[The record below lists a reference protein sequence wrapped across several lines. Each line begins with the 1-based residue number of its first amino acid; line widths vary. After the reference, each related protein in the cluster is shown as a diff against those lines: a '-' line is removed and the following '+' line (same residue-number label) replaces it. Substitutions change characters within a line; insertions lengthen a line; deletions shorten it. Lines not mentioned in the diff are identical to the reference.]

1 MEEAELEEA
10 DLFSDPEDDLYQHFC
25 EIRRS
30 LSLDSD
36 GTEPEMHKGNVLS
49 KIAFFETYQQGRQSP
64 SNSES
69 SLRRSLIQEELEELA
84 SLKKRQSV
92 HKKEEREEEE
102 EIVEEEHECQL
113 EFDDVFPAHREGDE
127 VESHVEMFDDEGE
140 DEDES
145 LVSVSDAEDVLD
157 YTDNET
163 RQGGLQDYEFED
175 SVCVTHEFMEVEP
188 SAMEIFDF
196 SDEDASHQYADLTE
210 EEEQPRSSTKTVY
223 ASTKLS
229 TATEFQK
236 METFKL
242 CEDEPPN
249 FMEDAPDNYREER
262 FETSEAVIEVPQAS
276 FQITLD
282 SEFCY
287 LVAKQD
293 HVNIRMEDLISRM
306 GLLPTF
312 ESQEGSGEISSF
324 HETMEGKF
332 LENLMN
338 NKNDREQQQER
349 TPVEEICEA
358 FLKGSVESG
367 IDFEALFKKL
377 ENGATENEKAK
388 TIRETSMERLETS
401 ESLETVQVVF
411 RDHESERTAGIEQV
425 SVDTGLVLTNA
436 LEDEQGSEP
445 DTSLDYEY
453 KTSTP
458 VDLVELVRETMIEPN
473 RRDRLPESTMGLK
486 ELQVQV
492 ESSIEKEDSLQEITH
507 DRTDTSKEEQ
517 PCEAVLRD
525 YDQDVV
531 KVLEKTG
538 VELDLVTVSSDMT
551 HSFDEPVE
559 PLYYNHTPK
568 SSTVIELPEIAGHIE
583 AKVRRDVQSE
593 INFEEMFRR
602 LGDDTAL
609 ADEAAETRRLEGA
622 VTETGPKED
631 TPQTPLY
638 VDKNGTVDEGVH
650 FIPSSFEY
658 VSHESR
664 QSERTE
670 EIIDVKQAEQR
681 NPASLY
687 LDENAVTDDIAT
699 ETPSSPKCIAVEGAR
714 VQRTE
719 VVSEVN
725 ETLEE
730 KCASLFVEE
739 DSIVNEV
746 VRVTPSSQKHI
757 AAEGRSVETL
767 EEIHEEAT
775 EESHRAS
782 VFLAEDTLVEEV
794 RTDTSSSPKHI
805 AGERLPAEF
814 IHAIDEEPIQGNK
827 RASLYF
833 EIEPLVDEVITDSP
847 SSPKHIAGER
857 RQANSF
863 DEINEELIEQ
873 SKRASVFFEVE
884 PLVHE
889 VTSGT
894 PSSPKHI
901 AGVSREAE
909 SFDEINEEPI
919 EESKRASFFFE
930 VEPLVDE
937 VTTDTPSSPKHIAGK
952 SRQADSFEEINEE
965 PIEESKRASV
975 FFEVEPLVHEV
986 TSGTPSS
993 PKDIAGVSRKAE
1005 SFDEIN
1011 EEPIEESKRASL
1023 FFEVEPLVDEV
1034 PTDTPSSPKHIA
1046 GESRQ
1051 ADSFNKINEEPIE
1064 ESKRALVFFEV
1075 EPLVHEVTSG
1085 TPSSPKHIADVSCQA
1100 ESFDEVNEQ
1109 PFNERKR
1116 ASVFFEVEPRVDEV
1130 ATDTSSSPK
1139 HIAGVSRQ
1147 ADSFDE
1153 INEEPIEE
1161 SKRALMVFEVQPLVD
1176 EVATDTPSSLK
1187 HTEHIAG
1194 ESQQAESFDKVNEEP
1209 IDERERASVFSE
1221 VESILDEVTID
1232 TLSSPKYI
1240 AGESQQAEP
1249 FDEIE
1254 EEPIEES
1261 KRTSVLFKVE
1271 PLVDEVK
1278 TDTPSSLKQVA
1289 GESCDHVESFEEIC
1303 EQPVEESERVLLF
1316 LEEDTDV
1323 VEVETGAPSSPKYIV
1338 GESRNAEL
1346 FKEVDEEPPEESR
1359 RASLYAEGDT
1369 DVAEVET
1376 DIPSSPQHIAGESRN
1391 IEYFAEVEEVE
1402 EALSEESKRASMFVE
1417 EHKLVDELIS
1427 YIPSSPKHLA
1437 YENVSLEIFED
1448 IAEATSDENKR
1459 ASLFVEED
1467 SSVNEVTIA
1476 TPSVT
1481 VHIAGDEFDISTIDE
1496 KHEEATPDVEQARE
1510 LEETYDKAT
1519 CDYVSMDI
1527 VDRNDYVAGE
1537 FTSSELLEVTA
1548 DDESPESDFGE
1559 QFEEFESICG
1569 TQRFIDPSQ
1578 SAHTIGEIKNIDT
1591 HDDALEQV
1599 LQVEE
1604 SLAYEESKE
1613 VITTTQILKAS
1624 QPSFHVAGE
1633 LSNIE
1638 PLEESSEE
1646 EKPDEGARAEEIEET
1661 KVLATIVV
1669 LKSPQSLLSI
1679 AAAALEHK
1687 IDAAQQEG
1695 TEVVETRTEIAQQY
1709 DEQEQTELPVI
1720 FVNTAGEVSEN
1731 EEDNVYYVE
1740 GDPQDDYEIETERYE
1755 QKTVVSYPTEDQE
1768 VSHSHVTS
1776 DVCESEF
1783 TLEIKDVE
1791 ERREFAEPFEESE
1804 EGSASELISEC
1815 SSSPLHV
1822 SSELRDFQDYE
1833 TINEEYGIETYC
1845 AIPYEESNYVSEKSM
1860 SKGLPSLYIT
1870 EELSPQRIYEEN
1882 VLNEKSVVIKTAQ
1895 AYHEAEEPLET
1906 ETSFVISE
1914 PPLKTTAEFSD
1925 SDYHAGAEEDD
1936 DVLEE
1941 FDELEGVFERE
1952 IPLVSSKEAAP
1963 VVTEKVKSGPQIAE
1977 EDELLDETDNAHLLA
1992 AQEPLVGTEH
2002 YTRTVEQEPSV
2013 LQEEKIQEEVWEIQ
2027 VEEGGQ
2033 VVELSEEKGFA
2044 SEIEKF
2050 TVVSE
2055 TETRS
2060 VEIKS
2065 RGYQV
2070 VESKETKQ
2078 GERIFMGEKARQM
2091 ETSYEVEQ
2099 KVEVLAKKT
2108 TRQVSSTNSYVA
2120 SGFASEEMRYKA
2132 EKNGGEHIIH
2142 EEFKKFQEV
2151 SFTPIHQTSKTSWEK
2166 RENVR
2171 QFETTDEL
2179 SESVLEKE
2187 AKDQESEKFEKHL
2200 SEDEAE
2206 VRLLKTEVMECKAAE
2221 QQTPLMNP
2229 HVTLERETTSVKTFI
2244 VHSIAKDAQEIQQ
2257 VVTQDDVLVILK
2269 DDEASLEEESAGEQF
2284 EEEIDI
2290 MRMDEALSEE
2300 EFRGEIVESI
2310 DYSQSRP
2317 SKAETANVIESSDR
2331 EEEESDIY
2339 EGDKQVP
2346 IYEEEVEISEV
2357 RLSHEQAQKEGSLEE
2372 VKQPDR
2378 EESDAPEGYQ
2388 QEALLEE
2395 EVDISEVQPIY
2406 EDELSVQKGQTSPKT
2421 NNGTMQAATF
2431 EEEVEVLAYEPSD
2444 ERVKENLERKPVKT
2458 TELRTHPPEFEEEL
2472 EVTAFQEAQEPA
2484 EKVEPSTIS
2493 AVFQEVDIS
2502 TSTETDGEGMLSKH
2516 EGETTDV
2523 IGISER
2529 WVDEESPE
2537 QVDTKPPR
2545 RPLDLSQVDLYE
2557 DDQSTTTRYYVE
2569 LSSTESLE
2577 PAYDAA
2583 EGEASYTE
2591 TYVRQGDPL
2600 EENLE
2605 EFILVRYSDEFE
2617 SSGEDISDHREIY
2630 VIPEEENDV
2639 ENNVVE
2645 SAKDDLKAEQEPV
2658 PEGFF
2663 EEGFENMA
2671 LEEIRES
2678 PEFEIDDSPEDELD
2692 EEEQRQLEEYERLE
2706 SFVILEEKLSQV
2718 ESDEDCDDENAG
2730 LQVEEADEDVFHSD
2744 VHSSSEE
2751 TLHEDELGETMT
2763 SSSIRQAVES
2773 TEVQAKEEE
2782 RADYQISEYQ
2792 EHPGESLSRT
2802 PEEMTTQE
2810 SFAESKMEYA
2820 FGEKVDKKDVSLS
2833 EEPATEKDVP
2843 ESSKAKDEIKEQN
2856 LSSDSSGEQS
2866 ISSEGSL
2873 SSTPSVD
2880 LEG

>member
-1 MEEAELEEA
+1 MEEA

-49 KIAFFETYQQGRQSP
+49 KIAFFETYQHGRQSP

-92 HKKEEREEEE
+92 HKEEESKEEE
-102 EIVEEEHECQL
+102 EIMEEEHECQL

-127 VESHVEMFDDEGE
+127 IESHVEIFDDEGE

-157 YTDNET
+157 YTENET
-163 RQGGLQDYEFED
+163 RQEGLQDYEFED
-175 SVCVTHEFMEVEP
+175 SVCATHEFMEVKP
-188 SAMEIFDF
+188 SSMEIFDF
-196 SDEDASHQYADLTE
+196 SDEDASHQYADITE
-210 EEEQPRSSTKTVY
+210 EEEQPRSSTKTAY

-262 FETSEAVIEVPQAS
+262 FETSEAVIEVPQGS
-276 FQITLD
+276 SQRTLD

-306 GLLPTF
+306 GLSPTF
-312 ESQEGSGEISSF
+312 ESEGTSGEITSF

-338 NKNDREQQQER
+338 NKSDREQQQER

-358 FLKGSVESG
+358 FLKDNVKSG
-367 IDFEALFKKL
+367 VDFEALFKKL
-377 ENGATENEKAK
+377 ENGETENEKAK
-388 TIRETSMERLETS
+388 TIHKTSMERLETS

-411 RDHESERTAGIEQV
+411 RDHDSERTAGIEQV
-425 SVDTGLVLTNA
+425 SVDIGLVLTSA
-436 LEDEQGSEP
+436 LEDEPGSEP
-445 DTSLDYEY
+445 DISLDYEC

-458 VDLVELVRETMIEPN
+458 IDVVEFVPEIIIESS
-473 RRDRLPESTMGLK
+473 RRDRPPENTMDLK
-486 ELQVQV
+486 ELQFRM
-492 ESSIEKEDSLQEITH
+492 ESSTEKEDSQQEITQ
-507 DRTDTSKEEQ
+507 DRTDTSREEQ
-517 PCEAVLRD
+517 SCEAVLRD
-525 YDQDVV
+525 HDQEVV
-531 KVLEKTG
+531 KVLEEIG
-538 VELDLVTVSSDMT
+538 LELDLVAVSSDIT
-551 HSFDEPVE
+551 HSFDEYVE

-568 SSTVIELPEIAGHIE
+568 SSTVTELPEFAEHIE

-593 INFEEMFRR
+593 INFEDMFRR
-602 LGDDTAL
+602 LEDDTGFV
-609 ADEAAETRRLEGA
+609 DEPAETRRLEEA

-631 TPQTPLY
+631 TSQAPLD
-638 VDKNGTVDEGVH
+638 VEERGTVDEAVH
-650 FIPSSFEY
+650 FIPSSSEY
-658 VSHESR
+658 VSHESS

-670 EIIDVKQAEQR
+670 EIV
-681 NPASLY
+681 
-687 LDENAVTDDIAT
+687 
-699 ETPSSPKCIAVEGAR
+699 
-714 VQRTE
+714 
-719 VVSEVN
+719 
-725 ETLEE
+725 
-730 KCASLFVEE
+730 
-739 DSIVNEV
+739 
-746 VRVTPSSQKHI
+746 
-757 AAEGRSVETL
+757 AAESRSVETF

-775 EESHRAS
+775 EKSHRPL

-794 RTDTSSSPKHI
+794 GTDTSSSPEHI
-805 AGERLPAEF
+805 AGESLQAEL
-814 IHAIDEEPIQGNK
+814 IHVIDKEPIQ
-827 RASLYF
+827 
-833 EIEPLVDEVITDSP
+833 
-847 SSPKHIAGER
+847 
-857 RQANSF
+857 
-863 DEINEELIEQ
+863 
-873 SKRASVFFEVE
+873 
-884 PLVHE
+884 
-889 VTSGT
+889 
-894 PSSPKHI
+894 
-901 AGVSREAE
+901 
-909 SFDEINEEPI
+909 
-919 EESKRASFFFE
+919 ESKRTSLFFE

-937 VTTDTPSSPKHIAGK
+937 VTTDTPSPKY
-952 SRQADSFEEINEE
+952 
-965 PIEESKRASV
+965 
-975 FFEVEPLVHEV
+975 
-986 TSGTPSS
+986 
-993 PKDIAGVSRKAE
+993 
-1005 SFDEIN
+1005 
-1011 EEPIEESKRASL
+1011 
-1023 FFEVEPLVDEV
+1023 
-1034 PTDTPSSPKHIA
+1034 IA
-1046 GESRQ
+1046 GE
-1051 ADSFNKINEEPIE
+1051 
-1064 ESKRALVFFEV
+1064 
-1075 EPLVHEVTSG
+1075 
-1085 TPSSPKHIADVSCQA
+1085 
-1100 ESFDEVNEQ
+1100 
-1109 PFNERKR
+1109 
-1116 ASVFFEVEPRVDEV
+1116 
-1130 ATDTSSSPK
+1130 
-1139 HIAGVSRQ
+1139 SRQ

-1161 SKRALMVFEVQPLVD
+1161 TKRALVFFEVQPLVD
-1176 EVATDTPSSLK
+1176 EVATDTPSSPK
-1187 HTEHIAG
+1187 HVAG
-1194 ESQQAESFDKVNEEP
+1194 ESRETESFDEVNEEPIDERKRASVFFEVEPLVDEVATDTSSSPKHMAGVSRQAESFDEINEEPIEERKRASVFFEVEPLVDEVATDTPSSPKHSAGESRQAESFDEVNEEP
-1209 IDERERASVFSE
+1209 IDERERASLFLE
-1221 VESILDEVTID
+1221 VESVVDEVTID

-1240 AGESQQAEP
+1240 AGENRQAEP
-1249 FDEIE
+1249 FDEVK

-1261 KRTSVLFKVE
+1261 KRASVVFEVE

-1289 GESCDHVESFEEIC
+1289 GESCNHADSFEEIC
-1303 EQPVEESERVLLF
+1303 EQPVEESERALLF
-1316 LEEDTDV
+1316 LEEDTD

-1338 GESRNAEL
+1338 GKSRNTEL
-1346 FKEVDEEPPEESR
+1346 FKEVNEEPSEESR
-1359 RASLYAEGDT
+1359 RASLYAEEGT
-1369 DVAEVET
+1369 DVCEVEIDT
-1376 DIPSSPQHIAGESRN
+1376 PSSPQHIAGESRN
-1391 IEYFAEVEEVE
+1391 IVYFEEVE

-1417 EHKLVDELIS
+1417 EHMLVDELIS
-1427 YIPSSPKHLA
+1427 DTPSSPKHLA
-1437 YENVSLEIFED
+1437 GESVNLEIFEE
-1448 IAEATSDENKR
+1448 IADATSDENQR

-1467 SSVNEVTIA
+1467 SSVNEVTIT
-1476 TPSVT
+1476 TPSVP
-1481 VHIAGDEFDISTIDE
+1481 IDISGEAFDISTIVE
-1496 KHEEATPDVEQARE
+1496 IHEEATPDVEHARE
-1510 LEETYDKAT
+1510 LEETYDEASY
-1519 CDYVSMDI
+1519 DYVSMDI
-1527 VDRNDYVAGE
+1527 VDRNDYVTGE

-1569 TQRFIDPSQ
+1569 TQRFTDPSQ
-1578 SAHTIGEIKNIDT
+1578 SAHIAGEIKTIDT
-1591 HDDALEQV
+1591 HDEALEQV

-1604 SLAYEESKE
+1604 SLAYEESRE
-1613 VITTTQILKAS
+1613 VITTTQILKTS

-1646 EKPDEGARAEEIEET
+1646 EKPDQGARAEEIEET
-1661 KVLATIVV
+1661 EVLATIVV

-1695 TEVVETRTEIAQQY
+1695 TEVVETRTETAQQY

-1720 FVNTAGEVSEN
+1720 FVNIAGEVSEN
-1731 EEDNVYYVE
+1731 EEGNAYYVKE
-1740 GDPQDDYEIETERYE
+1740 EPQDDYEKETKRYDNGE
-1755 QKTVVSYPTEDQE
+1755 TVVSYPTEDQE
-1768 VSHSHVTS
+1768 VSHPHVTA
-1776 DVCESEF
+1776 DFCEPEF
-1783 TLEIKDVE
+1783 TLEIEDVE

-1845 AIPYEESNYVSEKSM
+1845 AIPFEESDYVSEKSV

-1882 VLNEKSVVIKTAQ
+1882 VLNEKSVIETAR
-1895 AYHEAEEPLET
+1895 ACHEAGEPLDT

-1914 PPLKTTAEFSD
+1914 PPLKTVAEFSD

-1936 DVLEE
+1936 DLSEKDFLEEFEVLEE
-1941 FDELEGVFERE
+1941 VFERE
-1952 IPLVSSKEAAP
+1952 IPLVSSKEPAP
-1963 VVTEKVKSGPQIAE
+1963 VVAEKVKSRPQKAE
-1977 EDELLDETDNAHLLA
+1977 EENELLDETDNAHLVA
-1992 AQEPLVGTEH
+1992 AQEPLVGIEH
-2002 YTRTVEQEPSV
+2002 YTRTVEQEPVV
-2013 LQEEKIQEEVWEIQ
+2013 LQEEKFQEEVWEIKVNEGSQ
-2027 VEEGGQ
+2027 VF
-2033 VVELSEEKGFA
+2033 ELNEQKGFA
-2044 SEIEKF
+2044 SGMEKF

-2055 TETRS
+2055 TEKRS
-2060 VEIKS
+2060 LEIKS
-2065 RGYQV
+2065 TDYQV
-2070 VESKETKQ
+2070 VESKETKH

-2099 KVEVLAKKT
+2099 KVEVLATKT

-2120 SGFASEEMRYKA
+2120 TGFASEEIRYKA
-2132 EKNGGEHIIH
+2132 EKNGGEDILH
-2142 EEFKKFQEV
+2142 EEFKKFLEV
-2151 SFTPIHQTSKTSWEK
+2151 SFTPIHQTSKQTSWEK
-2166 RENVR
+2166 RENAR

-2200 SEDEAE
+2200 SEDETE

-2221 QQTPLMNP
+2221 QQTTFMNP
-2229 HVTLERETTSVKTFI
+2229 HVTLERETTFVKSFI
-2244 VHSIAKDAQEIQQ
+2244 VNSAAKDAQEIQQ
-2257 VVTQDDVLVILK
+2257 AVTQEDVLVILK

-2300 EFRGEIVESI
+2300 EFRGEVVESI
-2310 DYSQSRP
+2310 DRSQSRS
-2317 SKAETANVIESSDR
+2317 SKAETADR
-2331 EEEESDIY
+2331 TDDNDREEESDIY
-2339 EGDKQVP
+2339 EGNQQAP

-2357 RLSHEQAQKEGSLEE
+2357 RLIHEQAQKEGSLEE
-2372 VKQPDR
+2372 VKQPAR
-2378 EESDAPEGYQ
+2378 EESDVPEGYQ

-2395 EVDISEVQPIY
+2395 EVEISEVQPIY
-2406 EDELSVQKGQTSPKT
+2406 EEELAMQKVQEQVGTSPKT
-2421 NNGTMQAATF
+2421 NNGTMQASKF
-2431 EEEVEVLAYEPSD
+2431 EEEVEVSAYGRSD
-2444 ERVKENLERKPVKT
+2444 EPVKENFERKPVKT

-2472 EVTAFQEAQEPA
+2472 EVTAFPEAQEPA
-2484 EKVEPSTIS
+2484 AKVQPSTVS
-2493 AVFQEVDIS
+2493 AVFEEVDIS
-2502 TSTETDGEGMLSKH
+2502 TSRETYGQGVLSKD
-2516 EGETTDV
+2516 EERETTDD

-2529 WVDEESPE
+2529 WVDEESSE
-2537 QVDTKPPR
+2537 QVESKPQR
-2545 RPLDLSQVDLYE
+2545 QPLDLSQVDLYE

-2577 PAYDAA
+2577 PTYDVV

-2617 SSGEDISDHREIY
+2617 SSGEEDISDHREIY

-2639 ENNVVE
+2639 DNNVVE
-2645 SAKDDLKAEQEPV
+2645 SAKDDLKAEKEPV

-2730 LQVEEADEDVFHSD
+2730 LQGEEGDEDEFHSD

-2763 SSSIRQAVES
+2763 SSSIRQAADS
-2773 TEVQAKEEE
+2773 TEVQPKEEE
-2782 RADYQISEYQ
+2782 RADYEISEYQ
-2792 EHPGESLSRT
+2792 EHSEESLLREQ
-2802 PEEMTTQE
+2802 EEITTQE
-2810 SFAESKMEYA
+2810 SFAESAIEDTSGKK
-2820 FGEKVDKKDVSLS
+2820 GDKGDASLS
-2833 EEPATEKDVP
+2833 EDSTTEKDVS
-2843 ESSKAKDEIKEQN
+2843 ESSKTKDEKTEQN

>member
-1 MEEAELEEA
+1 MEEA

-49 KIAFFETYQQGRQSP
+49 KIAFFETYQHGSQSP

-127 VESHVEMFDDEGE
+127 VESHVEIFDDEGE

-157 YTDNET
+157 YTDKET

-249 FMEDAPDNYREER
+249 FMEDAVDNYREER

-388 TIRETSMERLETS
+388 TIHETSMERLETS

-411 RDHESERTAGIEQV
+411 RDHESERTAGIGQV
-425 SVDTGLVLTNA
+425 SVDTGLVLTSA

-492 ESSIEKEDSLQEITH
+492 VSSIEKEDSLQEITH

-602 LGDDTAL
+602 LGDDTAF

-631 TPQTPLY
+631 TPQAPLY

-650 FIPSSFEY
+650 FTPSSFAY

-681 NPASLY
+681 SPASLY
-687 LDENAVTDDIAT
+687 LDENAVTGDIAT

-757 AAEGRSVETL
+757 AAEGRSIETL

-814 IHAIDEEPIQGNK
+814 IHAIDEELIQENK

-863 DEINEELIEQ
+863 DEINEEPIEQ

-919 EESKRASFFFE
+919 EERKRASLFFE

-952 SRQADSFEEINEE
+952 SRQADSFDEINEE

-975 FFEVEPLVHEV
+975 FFEVEPLVHEI

-993 PKDIAGVSRKAE
+993 PKDIAGVSREAE

-1023 FFEVEPLVDEV
+1023 FFEVEPL
-1034 PTDTPSSPKHIA
+1034 A
-1046 GESRQ
+1046 
-1051 ADSFNKINEEPIE
+1051 
-1064 ESKRALVFFEV
+1064 
-1075 EPLVHEVTSG
+1075 
-1085 TPSSPKHIADVSCQA
+1085 
-1100 ESFDEVNEQ
+1100 
-1109 PFNERKR
+1109 
-1116 ASVFFEVEPRVDEV
+1116 DEV

-1139 HIAGVSRQ
+1139 HIAGVNRQ
-1147 ADSFDE
+1147 AESFDE

-1187 HTEHIAG
+1187 HIEHIAG
-1194 ESQQAESFDKVNEEP
+1194 ESRQAESFDEVNEEP

-1221 VESILDEVTID
+1221 VESILDEVTIG

-1278 TDTPSSLKQVA
+1278 TDTPSSLKQGA
-1289 GESCDHVESFEEIC
+1289 GESCDHAESFEEIC
-1303 EQPVEESERVLLF
+1303 EPVEESERVLLF

-1346 FKEVDEEPPEESR
+1346 FKEVDEEPPEEGR

-1369 DVAEVET
+1369 DVAEVEI
-1376 DIPSSPQHIAGESRN
+1376 DIPTSPQRIAGESRN

-1417 EHKLVDELIS
+1417 EHKLVDELTS
-1427 YIPSSPKHLA
+1427 GIPSSPKHLA

-1481 VHIAGDEFDISTIDE
+1481 VHIAGEEFDISTIDE

-1578 SAHTIGEIKNIDT
+1578 SAHTAGEIKNIDT

-1599 LQVEE
+1599 LQEEE

-1638 PLEESSEE
+1638 PLEESSSE

-1740 GDPQDDYEIETERYE
+1740 GDPQDDYEIETERYV

-1768 VSHSHVTS
+1768 VSHSHVTA
-1776 DVCESEF
+1776 DFCESEF

-1804 EGSASELISEC
+1804 EGSASELIFEC

-1845 AIPYEESNYVSEKSM
+1845 AIPYEESDYVSEKSM

-1882 VLNEKSVVIKTAQ
+1882 VLNEKSVVIETAQ
-1895 AYHEAEEPLET
+1895 AYREAEEPLET

-1992 AQEPLVGTEH
+1992 VQEPLVGTEH

-2033 VVELSEEKGFA
+2033 VVELSEEKIFA

-2166 RENVR
+2166 SENVR

-2244 VHSIAKDAQEIQQ
+2244 VHSVAKDAREIQQ

-2339 EGDKQVP
+2339 EGDNQVP
-2346 IYEEEVEISEV
+2346 IYEEEVEISEL

-2472 EVTAFQEAQEPA
+2472 EVTAFREAQEPA

-2516 EGETTDV
+2516 EGETTDD

-2730 LQVEEADEDVFHSD
+2730 LQVEEGDEDVFHSD

-2810 SFAESKMEYA
+2810 YT
-2820 FGEKVDKKDVSLS
+2820 FGEKVDKEDVSLS

-2843 ESSKAKDEIKEQN
+2843 ESSKTKDEIKEQN